1 MERKIKER
9 SGKEERG
16 RKEGKEDKTEINNN
30 GRRKRG
36 VKRNR
41 KKWKTP
47 KN

>member
-1 MERKIKER
+1 MKER
-9 SGKEERG
+9 SGKEKAVG
-16 RKEGKEDKTEINNN
+16 RKERRKEDKAESNNN
-30 GRRKRG
+30 GRRKTG